1 MCERV
6 GVRACGRACVCVY
19 VNVCVFNRTL
29 YISGPG
35 LVFVAYPAALAKL
48 PISPL
53 WAVLFFLMLITVGL
67 DTQVT

>member
-1 MCERV
+1 MCVITDNKIVFAFCFELL
-6 GVRACGRACVCVY
+6 
-19 VNVCVFNRTL
+19 FNRPL

-53 WAVLFFLMLITVGL
+53 WAVLFFLMLLTVGL

>member
-1 MCERV
+1 MTQIFHFYLCLENFDI
-6 GVRACGRACVCVY
+6 Y
-19 VNVCVFNRTL
+19 VCVFKRIL

-53 WAVLFFLMLITVGL
+53 WAVLFFLMLLTVGL